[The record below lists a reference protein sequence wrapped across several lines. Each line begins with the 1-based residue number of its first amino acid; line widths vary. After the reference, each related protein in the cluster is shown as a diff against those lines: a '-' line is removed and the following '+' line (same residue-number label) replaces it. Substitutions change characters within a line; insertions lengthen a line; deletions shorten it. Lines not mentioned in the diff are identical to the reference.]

1 MKNRKREICTSGSV
15 RDEDGQP
22 PHLLGH
28 RRQFLHLAAGAAALP
43 AISRFAR
50 AQTYPSRPITMI
62 VPFPPGGLADVI
74 GRIAAEGMRASLGQS
89 IIIENV
95 GGANGSI
102 GTGRVARTAP
112 DGYTL
117 VLGIWNTHVGNA
129 ATYALQY
136 DVVKDFEPIALLAD
150 APLLLV
156 AKKAIPANDLKELIA
171 WLKANPDKASMG
183 TVGAGSPGHLL
194 GLLLQQ
200 ETGTRFGLVAYRG
213 AAPQTQDLVA
223 GQIDMGFANPA
234 TALPHVQA
242 GSIKA
247 FAVTAKNRL
256 AVAPDIPSVDEAGLP
271 GLYFSLWAGLF
282 APRGTPSDMI
292 GKLNSAAVNT
302 LGDPILRQ
310 KLAEQGFEIPPR
322 ERQTPEALAAYQKA
336 EIDKWWPIIKAA
348 NIKAE

>member
-1 MKNRKREICTSGSV
+1 
-15 RDEDGQP
+15 
-22 PHLLGH
+22 
-28 RRQFLHLAAGAAALP
+28 LHLAAGAAALP
-43 AISRFAR
+43 AVSRFAW
-50 AQTYPSRPITMI
+50 AQTYPSHPITMI

-223 GQIDMGFANPA
+223 GQIDMGIANPA

-282 APRGTPSDMI
+282 APKGTPRDI
-292 GKLNSAAVNT
+292 IDKLNSAAVDT
-302 LGDPILRQ
+302 LSDPNMRH
-310 KLAEQGFEIPPR
+310 KLAAQGFEIPPR
-322 ERQTPEALAAYQKA
+322 EQQTPEALGAYQKA
-336 EIDKWWPIIKAA
+336 EIEKWWPIIKAA
-348 NIKAE
+348 NIKVE

>member
-1 MKNRKREICTSGSV
+1 MNL
-15 RDEDGQP
+15 P
-22 PHLLGH
+22 
-28 RRQFLHLAAGAAALP
+28 RRRFLHLAAGAAALP
-43 AISRFAR
+43 AVSRIAR
-50 AQTYPSRPITMI
+50 AQTYPTRPITMI

-95 GGANGSI
+95 GGANGSV

-256 AVAPDIPSVDEAGLP
+256 AVAPDIPSADEAGLP

-282 APRGTPSDMI
+282 APRGTPSDII

>member
-22 PHLLGH
+22 PHLLG
-28 RRQFLHLAAGAAALP
+28 RRNFLHLAAGAAALP

-136 DVVKDFEPIALLAD
+136 DVVKDFAPIALLAD

-336 EIDKWWPIIKAA
+336 EINKWWPIIKAA

>member
-1 MKNRKREICTSGSV
+1 MKL
-15 RDEDGQP
+15 P
-22 PHLLGH
+22 
-28 RRQFLHLAAGAAALP
+28 RRNFLHLAAGAAALP
-43 AISRFAR
+43 AVSRIAW

-136 DVVKDFEPIALLAD
+136 DVVKDFAPIALLAD

-348 NIKAE
+348 NIKAV

>member
-1 MKNRKREICTSGSV
+1 MKLPRRE
-15 RDEDGQP
+15 
-22 PHLLGH
+22 
-28 RRQFLHLAAGAAALP
+28 FLHLAAGAAALP
-43 AISRFAR
+43 AVSRTAR
-50 AQTYPSRPITMI
+50 AQTYPSRPITMV
-62 VPFPPGGLADVI
+62 VPYPPGGLTDVI
-74 GRIAAEGMRASLGQS
+74 GRILAEGMRTSLGQS
-89 IIIENV
+89 VIIENV

-136 DVVKDFEPIALLAD
+136 DVVNDFEPIALLAD

-156 AKKAIPANDLKELIA
+156 AKKALPANDLKELIA

-213 AAPQTQDLVA
+213 AAPETQDLVA

-282 APRGTPSDMI
+282 APRGTPSDI
-292 GKLNSAAVNT
+292 VGKLNSAAVNT

>member
-1 MKNRKREICTSGSV
+1 VIARIVAEGIRPLL
-15 RDEDGQP
+15 GQP
-22 PHLLGH
+22 
-28 RRQFLHLAAGAAALP
+28 
-43 AISRFAR
+43 
-50 AQTYPSRPITMI
+50 
-62 VPFPPGGLADVI
+62 V
-74 GRIAAEGMRASLGQS
+74 
-89 IIIENV
+89 IIENV

-102 GTGRVARTAP
+102 GTGRVARTTP

-136 DVVKDFEPIALLAD
+136 DVVKDFAPIALLAD

-194 GLLLQQ
+194 GLLLQK

-213 AAPQTQDLVA
+213 AGPAIQDVVA
-223 GQIDMGFANPA
+223 GQIDTTFVNTA
-234 TALPHVQA
+234 TSLPQVRA

-256 AVAPDIPSVDEAGLP
+256 AVAPDIPSVDEVGLP
-271 GLYFSLWAGLF
+271 GLHFSLWAALF
-282 APRGTPSDMI
+282 APRGTPKNIIS
-292 GKLNSAAVNT
+292 KLNTAAVST
-302 LGDPILRQ
+302 LADPTVRER
-310 KLAEQGFEIPPR
+310 LAEQGFEIPPR
-322 ERQTPEALAAYQKA
+322 EQQTPEALGTYQKA
-336 EIDKWWPIIKAA
+336 EIEKWWPIIKAA
-348 NIKAE
+348 GIKAE

>member
-1 MKNRKREICTSGSV
+1 MKL
-15 RDEDGQP
+15 P
-22 PHLLGH
+22 
-28 RRQFLHLAAGAAALP
+28 RRRFLHLATVAAALS
-43 AISRFAR
+43 AVSRVAK

-74 GRIAAEGMRASLGQS
+74 GRIAAEGMRASLSQS

-102 GTGRVARTAP
+102 GTGRVARTTP

-136 DVVKDFEPIALLAD
+136 DVVKDFAPIALLAD

-256 AVAPDIPSVDEAGLP
+256 TVAPDIPSVDEAGLP

-282 APRGTPSDMI
+282 APKGTPRDI
-292 GKLNSAAVNT
+292 IDKLNSAAVDT
-302 LGDPILRQ
+302 LSDPNMRH
-310 KLAEQGFEIPPR
+310 KLAAQGFEIPPR
-322 ERQTPEALAAYQKA
+322 EQQTPEALGAYQKA
-336 EIDKWWPIIKAA
+336 EIEKWWPIIKAA
-348 NIKAE
+348 NIRAE